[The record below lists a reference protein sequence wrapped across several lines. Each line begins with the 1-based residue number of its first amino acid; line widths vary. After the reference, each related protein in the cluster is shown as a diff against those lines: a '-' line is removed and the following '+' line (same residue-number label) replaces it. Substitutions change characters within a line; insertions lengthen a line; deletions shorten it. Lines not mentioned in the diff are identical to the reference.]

1 MEKNNLETNEAPIFG
16 MNKIKGAYDNY
27 IGKWVR
33 IRTNFNN
40 FTPVGILDRIYHN
53 PLDRISHNTLF
64 LQPSLGYE
72 LTDDEGIELRLEKR
86 TPTRV
91 SSEHIDEIEPLTKD
105 YVKRLR
111 TKLTKGY
118 DTHQLSLF

>member
-1 MEKNNLETNEAPIFG
+1 MTNKTP
-16 MNKIKGAYDNY
+16 KKYQDY

-33 IRTNFNN
+33 IRTNFNYFN
-40 FTPVGILDRIYHN
+40 NPIIIGFLDEIF
-53 PLDRISHNTLF
+53 SHDLPSHDFLF